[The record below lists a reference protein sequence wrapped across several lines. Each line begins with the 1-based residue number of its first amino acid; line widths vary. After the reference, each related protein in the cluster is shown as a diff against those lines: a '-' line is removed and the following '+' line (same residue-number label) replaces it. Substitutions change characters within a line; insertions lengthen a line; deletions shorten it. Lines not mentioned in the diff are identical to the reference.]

1 MNDDIETIE
10 YKGHI
15 IHIRPDN
22 DADSPRCWDNLGTM
36 VCFHKRYD
44 LGDKH
49 LMSIDQFREWL
60 KENEHNLIIIPLY
73 LYDHSG
79 ITIRTY
85 PFNDHWDSGQVGY
98 IYVEKEKAKKEFS
111 CEDLTDEQI
120 DKIKE
125 ILRQEVAT
133 YDKYITGNVCGYI
146 IEELIFEDS
155 CWGFYEIKDAI
166 EDAKSSI
173 NESIKELELMEFR
186 TVGQMMA
193 ISTLYDAEVAD
204 SYV

>member
-1 MNDDIETIE
+1 MNDDIETVE

-15 IHIRPDN
+15 IHIRSD
-22 DADSPRCWDNLGTM
+22 DATEDPRNWDNLGTM
-36 VCFHKRYD
+36 TCFHKRYN

-49 LMSIDQFREWL
+49 LMSIEQFREWL
-60 KENEHNLIIIPLY
+60 KENERNLIILPLY

-79 ITIRTY
+79 ITMRTY

-98 IYVEKEKAKKEFS
+98 IYVTKEKAKKDFS
-111 CEDLTDEQI
+111 CEELTEEQI

-125 ILRQEVAT
+125 IIRQEVAT

-146 IEELIFEDS
+146 IEEPNFEDS

-166 EDAKSSI
+166 EDAKGSI
-173 NESIKELELMEFR
+173 DESIKELELMEFR
-186 TVGQMMA
+186 TIGQM
-193 ISTLYDAEVAD
+193 VA
-204 SYV
+204 VLA